1 VLDPVRLV
9 IGEAGEMAKFIGS
22 VMRAIPD
29 TRRFSTEV
37 VHQAG
42 TIILSSGLII
52 WLMEWVMG
60 DECGLEAS
68 YTLKQI
74 GAPLYSGTF
83 NAWCSVRVMAPYM
96 WGYILAAKVGCGLV
110 AEIGSMRISDE
121 IDAME
126 VMGIPSKTFLVA
138 TRVLALWIAMPFL
151 YIVGLGVMFVSEYVV
166 TVAVLQG
173 VSAGGY
179 GYTFWGFQ
187 NPYDTLASLTKIMTT
202 GTAIVLVS
210 CYFGYNARGG
220 PVGVGIATAKSMMLN
235 MILVHALNLFCTEV
249 FWGLSTNAPIAS

>member
-1 VLDPVRLV
+1 ML
-9 IGEAGEMAKFIGS
+9 FIGS
-22 VMRAIPD
+22 IVRRIPD
-29 TRRFSTEV
+29 TRKYSTEV
-37 VHQAG
+37 IHQAG
-42 TIILSSGLII
+42 SIILSSGLII

-83 NAWCSVRVMAPYM
+83 NAWCAVRVMAPYM

-166 TVAVLQG
+166 TVAVLGG

-179 GYTFWGFQ
+179 SFTFWGFQ
-187 NPYDTLASLTKIMTT
+187 NPYDMLASMCKIMIS
-202 GTAIVLVS
+202 GTAIVFVG

-220 PVGVGIATAKSMMLN
+220 PVGVGIATAKSMMVN
-235 MILVHALNLFCTEV
+235 MILVHALNLLCTEL
-249 FWGLSTNAPIAS
+249 FWGLQTNAPIAS

>member
-1 VLDPVRLV
+1 MTSTLERPPSTSPAPAARVLDPVRLV

-173 VSAGGY
+173 VS
-179 GYTFWGFQ
+179 
-187 NPYDTLASLTKIMTT
+187 
-202 GTAIVLVS
+202 
-210 CYFGYNARGG
+210 
-220 PVGVGIATAKSMMLN
+220 
-235 MILVHALNLFCTEV
+235 
-249 FWGLSTNAPIAS
+249 